1 MVGEAEWFG
10 EGVMSDLMAGK
21 MRCDDGYTRCLWA
34 CSDPLL
40 QQYHDTEWGVP
51 ERNSRALWE
60 KLMLD
65 GFQAGLSWRLILAR
79 RDAFRVAFSGFVPE
93 RVAAY
98 TQKDVER
105 LVTDARIIRSRA
117 KIEAVIGNARAYLA
131 MQDKGE
137 EFSDFVWGLAGGRS
151 VAGDGS
157 GTSTRSTLGDTL
169 SAALKER
176 GFRFAGPVIVH
187 AWAQAT
193 GLINDHHAS
202 CFCRPV
208 CEKQAA
214 LLNV

>member
-1 MVGEAEWFG
+1 
-10 EGVMSDLMAGK
+10 
-21 MRCDDGYTRCLWA
+21 MRCDDGLTRCAWA

-51 ERNSRALWE
+51 ERNGRALWE

-79 RDAFRVAFSGFVPE
+79 REAFREAFAGFVPE

-98 TQKDVER
+98 TPQDVER
-105 LVTDARIIRSRA
+105 LVKDARIIRSRA

-131 MQDKGE
+131 MQEKGE
-137 EFSDFVWGLAGGRS
+137 EFSEFVWGLAGGRTWL
-151 VAGDGS
+151 GDGS
-157 GTSTRSTLGDTL
+157 APSTRSTLGDAL
-169 SAALKER
+169 SAALKQR

-193 GLINDHHAS
+193 GLINDHHAA
-202 CFCRPV
+202 CFCRPL
-208 CEKQAA
+208 CAA
-214 LLNV
+214 KGLALEAPPE